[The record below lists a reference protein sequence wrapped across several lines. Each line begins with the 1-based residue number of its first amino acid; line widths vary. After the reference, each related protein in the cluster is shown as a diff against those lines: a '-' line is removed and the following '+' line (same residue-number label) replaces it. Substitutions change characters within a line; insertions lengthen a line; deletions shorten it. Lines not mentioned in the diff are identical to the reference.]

1 MGEVIKLSKYRTE
14 DERQRV
20 AQRGYTRFQ
29 IRQYQKRQRET
40 AEKRK
45 DQEKQQE

>member
-14 DERQRV
+14 EEQQRV
-20 AQRGYTRFQ
+20 VQRGFTRFQ
-29 IRQYQKRQRET
+29 IRQYRKRQEA